1 MAEETNPTPEIDYKA
16 EYEKTKSDYEALKR
30 NFDKASSEIAD
41 FKRKDK
47 ARMTDEEK
55 RNAELAE
62 REEHYKAIE
71 RENALYK
78 YKASLST
85 QIKDEKVLT
94 EVATLYADG
103 NIAGAI
109 AKQNEYFTKFQS
121 ELEKSIKSDLLKQ
134 NPQATPQG
142 NSVAELTK
150 DKFNSMSYKEKV
162 ELYNKDPETYKKLNE
177 M

>member
-1 MAEETNPTPEIDYKA
+1 MAEETNPTPEINYKA
-16 EYEKTKSDYEALKR
+16 EYEKMQSEYDALKR
-30 NFDKASSEIAD
+30 SFDKASSEIAD

-85 QIKDEKVLT
+85 QIKDEKVLS
-94 EVATLYADG
+94 EVAELYASGD
-103 NIAGAI
+103 ISGAI
-109 AKQNEYFTKFQS
+109 AKQNEYFAKYQT
-121 ELEKSIKSDLLKQ
+121 ELEKSIKADLLKQ
-134 NPQATPQG
+134 NPQATPQS
-142 NSVAELTK
+142 NVR
-150 DKFNSMSYKEKV
+150 MSKEDIMKIS
-162 ELYNKDPETYKKLNE
+162 DPVLRQQMIAQNIHLFK
-177 M
+177 

>member
-30 NFDKASSEIAD
+30 NFDKASSEIAE
-41 FKRKDK
+41 FKRKDR
-47 ARMTDEEK
+47 ARMTDDEK

-85 QIKDEKVLT
+85 QIKDEKVLS
-94 EVATLYADG
+94 EVAEMYANGD
-103 NIAGAI
+103 ISGAI
-109 AKQNEYFTKFQS
+109 TKQNEYFAKFHD
-121 ELEKSIKSDLLKQ
+121 ELEKSIKADLLKQ
-134 NPQATPQG
+134 NPQPTPQ
-142 NSVAELTK
+142 TK
-150 DKFNSMSYKEKV
+150 TPTKSFREMTLDEKSKLHRENP
-162 ELYNKDPETYKKLNE
+162 ELYEKLKNSN
-177 M
+177 